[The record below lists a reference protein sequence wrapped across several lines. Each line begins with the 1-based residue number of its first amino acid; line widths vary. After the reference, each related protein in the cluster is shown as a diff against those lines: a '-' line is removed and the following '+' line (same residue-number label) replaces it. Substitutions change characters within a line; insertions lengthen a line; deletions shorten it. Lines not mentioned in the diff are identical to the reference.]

1 MRIRVFILFLLLS
14 FTGLSK
20 EASATTWSPKEV
32 VCPLCKTANTFMD
45 VMSYGSYIY
54 QWPEKFQ
61 LIFWPLTD
69 NNVLYSCKKCR
80 LTAFMWDFAEIP
92 KEKLP
97 VIKTKLD
104 TMALKPVA
112 EPYNKIP
119 MSQRLDI
126 AAEIYSILAQDEMF
140 WCRFYRVKGYHYEA
154 EKRGADAAS
163 ARAKALELCKS
174 LVAAK
179 GNSGSRKEFLMISGA
194 MKYFLNDNPAA
205 LKDLREA
212 AELTYLNPKLEAE
225 QSKNFNEYLS
235 ALVNEYIARIEAG
248 TKPGNG

>member
-1 MRIRVFILFLLLS
+1 MSIRVSILFLLLLFS
-14 FTGLSK
+14 GPLK
-20 EASATTWSPKEV
+20 EVSATTWSPKEV
-32 VCPLCKTANTFMD
+32 VCPLCKTSNTFME

-69 NNVLYSCKKCR
+69 TNVLYSCKKCR

-92 KEKLP
+92 KEKLTA
-97 VIKTKLD
+97 IKTKLD
-104 TMALKPVA
+104 TLALKPVEEA
-112 EPYNKIP
+112 YNKIP

-126 AAEIYSILAQDEMF
+126 AAGIYTVLVQDEAF

-154 EKRGADAAS
+154 EKREADAAS
-163 ARAKALELCKS
+163 ARGKALEICQRQL
-174 LVAAK
+174 AAK
-179 GNSGSRKEFLMISGA
+179 EDPGARKELLMISGA
-194 MKYFLNDNPAA
+194 MRYFLNDNAGA

-212 AELTYLNPKLEAE
+212 AELTYNNAKLDAE

-235 ALVNEYIARIEAG
+235 ALLKDYIARIQAG
-248 TKPGNG
+248 AKPGNR